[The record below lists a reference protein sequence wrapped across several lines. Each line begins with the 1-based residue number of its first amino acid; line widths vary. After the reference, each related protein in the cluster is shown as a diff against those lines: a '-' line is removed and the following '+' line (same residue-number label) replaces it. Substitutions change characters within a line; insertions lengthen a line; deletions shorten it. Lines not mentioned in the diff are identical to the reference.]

1 MEIAKGFYGRI
12 APRSGLSIDHSIDV
26 VGGLIHSDFRGV
38 SQVFL
43 INHSSRPFLVNLGDK
58 IVQPTFERIESPV
71 LSSVMIFLRLKDI
84 LNVWLFWRLE
94 LLNKN
99 VSYENH
105 CLRLFAA
112 EI

>member
-38 SQVFL
+38 NQVFL
-43 INHSSRPFLVNLGDK
+43 INHSSRPFLV
-58 IVQPTFERIESPV
+58 VQPTFEKIESPV

>member
-38 SQVFL
+38 NQVFL
-43 INHSSRPFLVNLGDK
+43 INHFSRPFLVNLGDK
-58 IVQPTFERIESPV
+58 IVQPTFEKIESPV

-94 LLNKN
+94 LLHKN